1 MSRVIVKRAACAVL
15 SVSLVGCASVHSQRI
30 NGKGEGLVYFLPKQD
45 FVLTVT
51 MKQKVVETATLSETP
66 AYPDLT
72 QQFVAA
78 AAYPLLTKNLV
89 QIEVDKNGLLH
100 NATKSGITSQ
110 VDSVLNAA
118 ASAAGTLGA
127 ATKMTVAPELKKME
141 CTDNGSNVYVFSPE
155 SKGFE
160 ACGIVV
166 SIEPLG
172 SLQTEPIAYK
182 DDPAKRV
189 RAGLYYRRLEPYLV
203 RAAGKKNLS
212 AVLMSPS
219 KSPTYFAPVSRSLFS
234 PSDTTVTFANGVATK
249 YDRNSESEIL
259 GVVKLPAGVIS
270 AYFTAVG
277 GVFDAFKTRDQKES
291 EAIAKAVE
299 LELARKKLEEC
310 QAAVATNDP
319 AQVKTACAK

>member
-155 SKGFE
+155 SSSRWAPF
-160 ACGIVV
+160 
-166 SIEPLG
+166 
-172 SLQTEPIAYK
+172 
-182 DDPAKRV
+182 R
-189 RAGLYYRRLEPYLV
+189 
-203 RAAGKKNLS
+203 
-212 AVLMSPS
+212 PS
-219 KSPTYFAPVSRSLFS
+219 QSPTRTTLRREYGPASTIAGSSHIWFAP
-234 PSDTTVTFANGVATK
+234 
-249 YDRNSESEIL
+249 
-259 GVVKLPAGVIS
+259 
-270 AYFTAVG
+270 
-277 GVFDAFKTRDQKES
+277 
-291 EAIAKAVE
+291 
-299 LELARKKLEEC
+299 LARRISQPC
-310 QAAVATNDP
+310 
-319 AQVKTACAK
+319 